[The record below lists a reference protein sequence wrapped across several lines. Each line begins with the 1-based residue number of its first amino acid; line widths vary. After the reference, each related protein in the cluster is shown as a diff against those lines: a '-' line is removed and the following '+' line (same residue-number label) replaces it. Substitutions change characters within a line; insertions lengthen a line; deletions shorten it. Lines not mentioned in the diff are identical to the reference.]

1 MSYLLDTNVCI
12 RLINRNGPSRKVTRR
27 LQATAPSEIRLASIV
42 RAELLFG
49 AYQSA
54 KVAENVRLIERFC
67 ETFESTPFDDACAE
81 QYGAIRAQ
89 LAKRGTP
96 IGANDLL
103 IAATALAH
111 DLTLVTHNLEEFSRV
126 VGLLLEDW
134 EA

>member
-1 MSYLLDTNVCI
+1 MSGQLQRGSEDRLLAALG
-12 RLINRNGPSRKVTRR
+12 RLGEQELPGRR
-27 LQATAPSEIRLASIV
+27 
-42 RAELLFG
+42 
-49 AYQSA
+49 
-54 KVAENVRLIERFC
+54 
-67 ETFESTPFDDACAE
+67 D
-81 QYGAIRAQ
+81 GAIRAQ